1 MRMDGAV
8 GGELGRT
15 TLAKITRR
23 LIPFMFVLYVVSFLD
38 RINVSYAELQMGEDL
53 GLSAT
58 VYGLG
63 AGIFFIGYFI
73 FEIPSNLI
81 LERVGAKVWIARIMI
96 TWGIISSAMFL
107 VTGPVSFYVLR
118 FLLGVAE
125 AGFFP
130 GMILYLTYF
139 FPARERAKAVALF
152 MTAVAIAGVIGS
164 PLSGFL
170 LTLDGLAG
178 LAGWQIL
185 FIVEGVP
192 AVLLGFAVLA
202 YLPNGPDDAGWLEP
216 AERDWIKDVL
226 DRENRIK
233 AERGQYTTRQAL
245 VNGRVWLLALVYFGI
260 VISLY
265 GLSFWLPRIIQD
277 FSGYGDFVVGLLGA
291 IPFAAA
297 AVGMVLFARHSDRTG
312 ERRWHVAIPAFI
324 GAIGLI
330 LTGLVGTSSVLQMAA
345 LTLAALG
352 IYSCL
357 GTFWT
362 LPTRFLGST
371 AAAAGI
377 ALVNSVGNL
386 GGFFGPYAVGF
397 ITDRTG
403 SSYGGMLLLAAMI
416 TLAGILVFV
425 GRQEQETEQVEEA
438 AAPTA

>member
-1 MRMDGAV
+1 MDGAV